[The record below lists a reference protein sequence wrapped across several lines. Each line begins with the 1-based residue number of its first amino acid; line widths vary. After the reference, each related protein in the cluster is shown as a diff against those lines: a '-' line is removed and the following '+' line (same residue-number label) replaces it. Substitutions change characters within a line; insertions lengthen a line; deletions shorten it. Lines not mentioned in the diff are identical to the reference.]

1 MALLVFLNCCFG
13 ISAANG
19 LGDEEEITEANEEE
33 DKPKNE
39 RPPPA
44 LDEEKAAELFEVP
57 NKFGDA
63 AENDDENDAA
73 LGENPDALNTELL
86 PKAPDADTPKGETGD
101 KPDTERPPPALDEGK
116 AAELFEVPNKF
127 GDAAENADENDIEVP
142 NKFAVEN
149 ADENDI
155 EVPNKFGDA
164 VENADENNGYD
175 DDDGGGVSADADFED
190 ETGSVGD
197 AVAMSLIA
205 ACWI

>member
-1 MALLVFLNCCFG
+1 MRWLKVFLPRKGERRPTTDADGPTTELSSSPTVLWLVPWTEPPLMALLVFLNCCFG

-19 LGDEEEITEANEEE
+19 LGDEEEITEEANEEE

-44 LDEEKAAELFEVP
+44 LDEE
-57 NKFGDA
+57 
-63 AENDDENDAA
+63 
-73 LGENPDALNTELL
+73 
-86 PKAPDADTPKGETGD
+86 
-101 KPDTERPPPALDEGK
+101 K

-175 DDDGGGVSADADFED
+175 DDGGGVSADADFED